1 MALHK
6 REINTCNN
14 ASRMISIWVCFAH
27 FALIREDNEQKY
39 FNTNSDNH
47 LYC

>member
-6 REINTCNN
+6 REINTCNT
-14 ASRMISIWVCFAH
+14 ASRITSIWVCFAH
-27 FALIREDNEQKY
+27 FALIREETEQQY
-39 FNTNSDNH
+39 FNASSDNN